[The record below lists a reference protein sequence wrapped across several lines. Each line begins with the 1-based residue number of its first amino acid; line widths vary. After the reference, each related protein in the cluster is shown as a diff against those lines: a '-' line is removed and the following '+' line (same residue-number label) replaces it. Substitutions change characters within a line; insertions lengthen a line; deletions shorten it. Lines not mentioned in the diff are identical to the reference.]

1 MNQSSA
7 IAGLINKRIKVYF
20 GFSRMSHSVL
30 DIGHPGFGALLV
42 LGSFPPL
49 HQLVLGLIASFS
61 GYTAVF
67 ALNDLMDFRID
78 TERIEKYQKDLKGFD
93 LDVLGMRHPI
103 AQKVLPFANAFAWV
117 LFWGLLS
124 LVTAFMLSP
133 ICFFFL
139 VGSIVLEI
147 GYCML
152 LRRSHWK
159 ALLSGSMVGLGA
171 LAGVFAVV
179 RHPSPVFVLLLF
191 FWAFGWEVGGRNI
204 TNDWT
209 DLEEDIHLGIRTFP
223 VRYGRRASAVV
234 STALICAT
242 VLVSLVLPFPV
253 GLSNPVVYEAGA
265 IAVGWFLMVGPAW
278 RWAREGSA
286 ESAMALFN
294 RACFYPAA
302 MLAVAVLSL

>member
-1 MNQSSA
+1 MSQSSA
-7 IAGLINKRIKVYF
+7 ITGLINKRIKVYF
-20 GFSRMSHSVL
+20 GFSRMSHSIL

-78 TERIEKYQKDLKGFD
+78 TERIEKYQKNLEGFD
-93 LDVLGMRHPI
+93 LDVLGIRHPM
-103 AQKVLPFANAFAWV
+103 AQRVLPFAHALGWV

-124 LVTAFMLSP
+124 LLTAFMLSP
-133 ICFFFL
+133 VCFFL
-139 VGSIVLEI
+139 LIGSIALEM
-147 GYCML
+147 GYCLL

-179 RHPSPVFVLLLF
+179 RHPPSPFLILLF

-223 VRYGRRASAVV
+223 VRYGRRVSAVV
-234 STALICAT
+234 STSLICAT
-242 VLVSLVLPFPV
+242 VLVSFFLPFPV
-253 GLSNPVVYEAGA
+253 SLSNPVVYEAGA
-265 IAVGWFLMVGPAW
+265 LVAGWFLMVGPAW
-278 RWAREGSA
+278 RWARAGSP

-302 MLAVAVLSL
+302 MLAVAVFSL